1 MRKAREERHK
11 ARDGGAKA
19 DDARPVRASFL
30 SFACDPSPF
39 AFNLSSFAFP
49 ARSRVELRSP
59 GTRAA
64 RTRALDALA
73 KAAALIVLSLCIHVA
88 ASAQAESTPASG
100 ATPKSGEE
108 LVVEGQSTSDVFGIG
123 RTVRVRGMVK
133 DGVIAFGG
141 DVVVEGRVEGDVAA
155 IGGSV
160 FQREGSYIGGDVFVL
175 GGTYHHGTNAPGRNP
190 AGKTLMIAG
199 YEQELREL
207 ARNPA
212 SLLTPEFSF
221 SYVGLRLVAVLFW
234 FIVSIALTAVTP
246 GAVSRGAARLQ
257 LTFARVSLI
266 GLLAGVVMGP
276 GVMTSLHYL
285 PPVLGLLVWF
295 TAFLLLLLSY
305 LFGRVVIHAATG
317 RWLQRL
323 LLSEEK
329 RSESVAL
336 LLGAGFWVVV
346 LALPY
351 VWPLL
356 VTGLVIVSL
365 GLSLTAR
372 YRLNW
377 KRE

>member
-1 MRKAREERHK
+1 
-11 ARDGGAKA
+11 
-19 DDARPVRASFL
+19 
-30 SFACDPSPF
+30 
-39 AFNLSSFAFP
+39 
-49 ARSRVELRSP
+49 
-59 GTRAA
+59 
-64 RTRALDALA
+64 
-73 KAAALIVLSLCIHVA
+73 
-88 ASAQAESTPASG
+88 
-100 ATPKSGEE
+100 
-108 LVVEGQSTSDVFGIG
+108 
-123 RTVRVRGMVK
+123 
-133 DGVIAFGG
+133 
-141 DVVVEGRVEGDVAA
+141 
-155 IGGSV
+155 
-160 FQREGSYIGGDVFVL
+160 
-175 GGTYHHGTNAPGRNP
+175 
-190 AGKTLMIAG
+190 MIAG

-207 ARNPA
+207 ARHPA

-221 SYVGLRLVAVLFW
+221 SYIGLRLVAVLFW
-234 FIVSIALTAVTP
+234 FVVSIALTAVTP

-257 LTFARVSLI
+257 LTFARVALI
-266 GLLAGVVMGP
+266 GLLAGVLMGP

-285 PPVLGLLVWF
+285 PPILGLLVWF
-295 TAFLLLLLSY
+295 TALLLLLLSY

-336 LLGAGFWVVV
+336 LLGAGFWAVV

-377 KRE
+377 KRD